1 MKSKVT
7 ELWCLFD
14 FLIPG
19 YLGTEKQFH
28 LKYARYIAPQSA
40 SFQRTLERALSH
52 QQQNSN
58 KSNNQNNS
66 QNEKNNNSNNK
77 GKLIKLIYG

>member
-1 MKSKVT
+1 M
-7 ELWCLFD
+7 FD

-40 SFQRTLERALSH
+40 SFHRTLERALQH
-52 QQQNSN
+52 QQSN
-58 KSNNQNNS
+58 KSSSDNNS
-66 QNEKNNNSNNK
+66 SIENDSSNSK
-77 GKLIKLIYG
+77 GKTFLIEFSAM

>member
-1 MKSKVT
+1 MKIVKVT

-40 SFQRTLERALSH
+40 SFQRNLERTLSH
-52 QQQNSN
+52 QQSN
-58 KSNNQNNS
+58 KSSSETNSSSDKDTNNS
-66 QNEKNNNSNNK
+66 SNK
-77 GKLIKLIYG
+77 GKKIKSIK